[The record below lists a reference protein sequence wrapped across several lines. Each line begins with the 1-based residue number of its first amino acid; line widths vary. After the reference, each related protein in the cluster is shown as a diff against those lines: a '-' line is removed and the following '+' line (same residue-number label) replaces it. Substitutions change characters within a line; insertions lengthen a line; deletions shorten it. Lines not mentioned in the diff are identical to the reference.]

1 MIRLSLPTWRGQEEV
16 RPDPAFPI
24 GEMSDHH
31 VIFIPTHSHVDH
43 GLGKP
48 SLFRLVTTLSV
59 HKIRYYN
66 TDGELVQEF
75 LRDKVALRPM
85 ETYQVRVSPKDT
97 SGLGVPAPI
106 AAGVHVGTSATVG
119 PSFVT
124 RGTPLVPNVVPDN
137 FTR

>member
-31 VIFIPTHSHVDH
+31 VIFIPTHLHVDH

-66 TDGELVQEF
+66 TDGELVQKF

-97 SGLGVPAPI
+97 SGLLAYPHRSQQASMLAHPQPWDR
-106 AAGVHVGTSATVG
+106 
-119 PSFVT
+119 PS
-124 RGTPLVPNVVPDN
+124 
-137 FTR
+137 